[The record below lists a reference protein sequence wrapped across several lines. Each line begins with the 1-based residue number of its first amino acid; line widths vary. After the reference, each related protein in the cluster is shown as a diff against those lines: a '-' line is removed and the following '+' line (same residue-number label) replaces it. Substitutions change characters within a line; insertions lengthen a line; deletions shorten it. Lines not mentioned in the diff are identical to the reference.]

1 LRAEAEAMAAMAS
14 DEIGAVFRR
23 EAGQVLAT
31 LIRLLGDFDLAEESL
46 QEAFEVAL
54 KRWARDGAPAHPQAW
69 LIRTARNRAIDQLRR
84 RASFQRKRPA
94 LGAEA
99 VLAAIPDTTPDDDND
114 DSDWGPLADD
124 VLRLIFTCCHPALA
138 MEARVALTL
147 RTVCGLTTGEVARG
161 FLVAEETMAQRL
173 VRAKAKIRGAGIP
186 YRVPPLEML
195 DERLE
200 GVLATLYL
208 VFTEGYAATPDDDAA
223 RRGLTI
229 EAIRLA
235 RLVDG
240 LMPGAAIKGL
250 LALMLLQDAR
260 RAARA
265 TPAGEIVL
273 LEDQD
278 RGLWDT
284 AQIEEGL
291 PLVEVALRTPG
302 PPSAYAVQAAI
313 GALHARAASHAQTDW
328 PQIAGLYAVLA
339 HIHPSPVIELNRAVA
354 VSMVDGPARA
364 LDIVDALIARGEL
377 AGYHLAP
384 AVRADFLRRL
394 GRRGEAVAAYR
405 QALALAR
412 LEPERRLLA
421 RRIAELG

>member
-1 LRAEAEAMAAMAS
+1 MTS
-14 DEIGAVFRR
+14 DETGAVFRR

-46 QEAFEVAL
+46 QEAFEIAL
-54 KRWARDGAPAHPQAW
+54 KRWARDGAPANPQAW

-99 VLAAIPDTTPDDDND
+99 ALAAIPDTTPDDD
-114 DSDWGPLADD
+114 SDGPLADD
-124 VLRLIFTCCHPALA
+124 VLRLVFTCCHPALA

-240 LMPGAAIKGL
+240 LLPGAAIKGL

-265 TPAGEIVL
+265 TADGDIVL

-278 RGLWDT
+278 RALWDR

-291 PLVEVALRTPG
+291 PLVEAALRTPG
-302 PPSAYAVQAAI
+302 VPPSSYAVQAAI
-313 GALHARAASHAQTDW
+313 AALHASAASHAETDW
-328 PQIAGLYAVLA
+328 PQIAALYAVLA
-339 HIHPSPVIELNRAVA
+339 HIHPSPVVELNWAVA
-354 VSMVDGPARA
+354 VSMVDGPAKA
-364 LDIVDALIARGEL
+364 LDLVDALIARGEL

-394 GRRGEAVAAYR
+394 GRTGEAADAYR
-405 QALALAR
+405 QALDLAR

-421 RRIAELG
+421 RRLEELR

>member
-1 LRAEAEAMAAMAS
+1 MTS
-14 DEIGAVFRR
+14 GEIDALFRR
-23 EAGQVLAT
+23 QAGQVLAT

-46 QEAFEVAL
+46 QEAFEIAL
-54 KRWARDGAPAHPQAW
+54 KRWARDGAPSHPQAW
-69 LIRTARNRAIDQLRR
+69 LIRAARNRAIDQLRR
-84 RASFQRKRPA
+84 RANFQRKRPA

-99 VLAAIPDTTPDDDND
+99 RLAAIPDTSPEAPDEE
-114 DSDWGPLADD
+114 GPLEDD

-186 YRVPPLEML
+186 YRVPPLDML

-200 GVLATLYL
+200 GVMATLYL

-223 RRGLTI
+223 RRGLTL

-235 RLVDG
+235 RLLDH
-240 LMPGAAIKGL
+240 LMPGPAIKGL

-260 RAARA
+260 RAVRA
-265 TPAGEIVL
+265 TPDGDIVL

-278 RGLWDT
+278 RRLWDH
-284 AQIEEGL
+284 AQIAEGL
-291 PLVEVALRTPG
+291 PLVEAALKTPG

-313 GALHARAASHAQTDW
+313 AALHTRAASHAETDW
-328 PQIAGLYAVLA
+328 PQIAALYAVLA
-339 HIHPSPVIELNRAVA
+339 HIHPSPVVELNRAVA
-354 VSMVDGPARA
+354 VSMVDGPAKA

-394 GRRGEAVAAYR
+394 GRRDEAVDAYR

>member
-1 LRAEAEAMAAMAS
+1 MATAS
-14 DEIGAVFRR
+14 GEIGAVFRR
-23 EAGQVLAT
+23 EAGQALAT

-46 QEAFEVAL
+46 QAAFEIAL
-54 KRWARDGAPAHPQAW
+54 KRWGETGAPANPRAW

-84 RASFQRKRPA
+84 RSSFERKRPA
-94 LGAEA
+94 LDAEA
-99 VLAAIPDTTPDDDND
+99 ALAAIPDAEADDGD
-114 DSDWGPLADD
+114 GALEDD

-147 RTVCGLTTGEVARG
+147 RTVCGLTTAEVARG

-173 VRAKAKIRGAGIP
+173 VRAKAKIRNAGIP
-186 YRVPPLEML
+186 YRVPPRETL

-200 GVLATLYL
+200 GVLAVLYL
-208 VFTEGYAATPDDDAA
+208 VFTEGYAATPDDNAA
-223 RRGLTI
+223 RRGLTA

-235 RLVDG
+235 RLING

-265 TPAGEIVL
+265 TPQGDIVL

-278 RGLWDT
+278 RTLWDHG
-284 AQIEEGL
+284 QIAEGL
-291 PLVEVALRTPG
+291 PLVEAALAPRR
-302 PPSAYAVQAAI
+302 PPSSYAVQAAI
-313 GALHARAASHAQTDW
+313 AALHARAPSHADTDW
-328 PQIAGLYAVLA
+328 PQIAGLYAVLCR
-339 HIHPSPVIELNRAVA
+339 IHPSPVIALNEAVA
-354 VSMVDGPARA
+354 ISMVDGPARA
-364 LDIVDALIARGEL
+364 LDLVDALIARGEL

-384 AVRADFLRRL
+384 AVRADLLRRL
-394 GRRGEAVAAYR
+394 GRRDEAVAAYR
-405 QALALAR
+405 RALALAK

-421 RRIAELG
+421 RRLRELGAGER

>member
-1 LRAEAEAMAAMAS
+1 MAKARVAMTAEA
-14 DEIGAVFRR
+14 IGAVFRR

-46 QEAFEVAL
+46 QDAFEIAL

-84 RASFQRKRPA
+84 RASFQRKQPA

-99 VLAAIPDTTPDDDND
+99 ALAAIPDSPPDDDEPD
-114 DSDWGPLADD
+114 GPLADD

-161 FLVAEETMAQRL
+161 FLVAEDTMAQRL

-186 YRVPPLEML
+186 YRVPPLDML
-195 DERLE
+195 DERLD

-223 RRGLTI
+223 RRGLAG

-235 RLVDG
+235 RLIDG

-260 RAARA
+260 RAALP
-265 TPAGEIVL
+265 PA
-273 LEDQD
+273 
-278 RGLWDT
+278 W
-284 AQIEEGL
+284 
-291 PLVEVALRTPG
+291 
-302 PPSAYAVQAAI
+302 
-313 GALHARAASHAQTDW
+313 AS
-328 PQIAGLYAVLA
+328 
-339 HIHPSPVIELNRAVA
+339 
-354 VSMVDGPARA
+354 
-364 LDIVDALIARGEL
+364 
-377 AGYHLAP
+377 
-384 AVRADFLRRL
+384 
-394 GRRGEAVAAYR
+394 
-405 QALALAR
+405 
-412 LEPERRLLA
+412 
-421 RRIAELG
+421 